1 MSKEVAEQ
9 DDLGTQLPFEAHHVA
24 AAEEAFQLILRLVR
38 MVQSGM
44 QSIDPSRGLSGS
56 QLWALWQISAQP
68 GLHVA
73 ELAKALHIHPSTASN
88 LLDKLEARGLVRRE
102 RRDADNRL
110 VRLYLT
116 NAAINLV
123 SDIPGP
129 MQGRLRHQLRDVS
142 EPVLKGLLEG
152 LISVL
157 GNIEEQPLK
166 TSRTGLAYAKELS
179 DSSSKRKGTR

>member
-1 MSKEVAEQ
+1 MSNRVAEK
-9 DDLGTQLPFEAHHVA
+9 DNLGTQLPAEARHVA

-73 ELAKALHIHPSTASN
+73 ELAKALHIHSSTASN
-88 LLDKLEARGLVRRE
+88 LLDKLETRGLVRRE
-102 RRDADNRL
+102 RGDADNRL

-116 NAAINLV
+116 NAAVNLV

-129 MQGRLRHQLRDVS
+129 MQGRLRHQLREVS

-157 GNIEEQPLK
+157 GNIEEQPPK

-179 DSSSKRKGTR
+179 NSSSKRKGTR